1 MLIIILLIMLLL
13 VIILVF
19 SGIYMCKL
27 AIDSETSNR
36 YFTTDLR
43 LFCTPPSINEKEERK
58 KWLGE
63 YSRTRYI
70 KSFDDLILCGYEI
83 RNNCKSNIWIIVN
96 HGYMCKGLDMIPQ
109 TKIFL
114 NMGYNVLIIDQRAHG
129 KSDGKYRGMGY
140 LESKDL
146 IRWINLIV
154 NEHEKSKIILYGISM
169 GAATVMF
176 ATAENLPNNVK
187 ACIEDCGY
195 TSIWDEFKAIY
206 KKSFKL
212 PTFPILNIAN
222 ITAKIK
228 AGYSFKEGSVLEAVK
243 KSKIPILFI
252 HGEEDK
258 LVPYNMVEKLYD
270 EASCEKEKIS
280 VKNAGHT
287 ESSTVD
293 SEFYWNKVRKFINKY
308 T

>member
-1 MLIIILLIMLLL
+1 MMSKAS
-13 VIILVF
+13 VF
-19 SGIYMCKL
+19 HSWG
-27 AIDSETSNR
+27 
-36 YFTTDLR
+36 F
-43 LFCTPPSINEKEERK
+43 
-58 KWLGE
+58 
-63 YSRTRYI
+63 
-70 KSFDDLILCGYEI
+70 
-83 RNNCKSNIWIIVN
+83 
-96 HGYMCKGLDMIPQ
+96 
-109 TKIFL
+109 
-114 NMGYNVLIIDQRAHG
+114 NVLVPDNRAHG
-129 KSDGKYRGMGY
+129 ESEGKYIGMGWLDRLDVIKWIDY
-140 LESKDL
+140 L
-146 IRWINLIV
+146 IATYGNI
-154 NEHEKSKIILYGISM
+154 KIILYGISM

-176 ATAENLPNNVK
+176 STAENLPNNVK

-293 SEFYWNKVRKFINKY
+293 SELYWNKVKKFITKY

>member
-109 TKIFL
+109 AKIFL
-114 NMGYNVLIIDQRAHG
+114 DMGYNVLIIDQRAHG

-154 NEHEKSKIILYGISM
+154 NEHEKSEIILYGISM

-176 ATAENLPNNVK
+176 ATAE
-187 ACIEDCGY
+187 CIEDCGY

-293 SEFYWNKVRKFINKY
+293 SELYWNKVKKFITKY